1 MALFSDFVAIGYKIG
16 LNYLRWFTLCTTLM
30 RKELANLVP
39 TNTMAIIT
47 LKSALGF

>member
-1 MALFSDFVAIGYKIG
+1 MALFSNFVAIDYKIG
-16 LNYLRWFTLCTTLM
+16 LNYLSFFTKLMLSM

-39 TNTMAIIT
+39 IYKMSFIT